1 MLLFATLLCSSKTL
15 SYTYLNTSYNTEIAL
30 NRLNNDTYFLITL
43 ITNSEKFLVV
53 DSSKYVIVLNNNS
66 IIQLQPIKNIITK
79 TKTNKV
85 YAVYYLTNIDISNI
99 IIHGVKQTYQYTSN
113 GIIYKNFSYNEFSKY
128 IIVEVNNILHHT
140 NF

>member
-53 DSSKYVIVLNNNS
+53 DSSKYVIVLNDNS
-66 IIQLQPIKNIITK
+66 IIQLNPTKNIITK